1 MAIDDQPRNG
11 LRLTH
16 TVRPFPVVLPALP
29 DELLSS
35 WIQRHANFY
44 GVSGGRLLRHCGLDA
59 VSLRSLDLILTAY
72 DQRRLAHALRSDQRV
87 IRKMMQ
93 SGGRTG
99 PDGLIATDRPM
110 QICRHCRGRHQAEPE
125 TRGAWL
131 RSWME
136 GWRLRCP
143 LCGTPLEDSRPLN
156 LLTRADPAD
165 PLLAEVAEH
174 AAEGELIMGQAV
186 RRERAGRPFVTL
198 MRSLL
203 LPRARPQQGLP
214 VADIPRLLEL
224 VVPGF
229 DDFLRH
235 SNPSFRRPGT
245 LLLPM
250 SIRIPVLA
258 GVSRV
263 ARRPAHWAESL
274 LSAVSQSALL
284 RLTACFSEL
293 GAD

>member
-1 MAIDDQPRNG
+1 MATDDQPRNG

-16 TVRPFPVVLPALP
+16 AVRPFPVVLPALP

-35 WIQRHANFY
+35 WVQRHANFY

-59 VSLRSLDLILTAY
+59 VSLRSLDLALTAY
-72 DQRRLAHALRSDQRV
+72 NQRRLAHVLRSDRRV

-93 SGGRTG
+93 SCGRSR
-99 PDGLIATDRPM
+99 PEGLIATDRPM
-110 QICRHCRGRHQAEPE
+110 QVCKRCRGRHQAEPE
-125 TRGAWL
+125 TRGARL

-136 GWRLRCP
+136 GWRISCP

-165 PLLAEVAEH
+165 PLLVRVAEH
-174 AAEGELIMGQAV
+174 AAEGALIMGQAV

-203 LPRARPQQGLP
+203 LPRARTQQA
-214 VADIPRLLEL
+214 VEDIPRLLEL

-229 DDFLRH
+229 DDFLRR
-235 SNPSFRRPGT
+235 SNPSFQRPGT

-263 ARRPAHWAESL
+263 ARRPADWAESL
-274 LSAVSQSALL
+274 LSAVGQGALFG
-284 RLTACFSEL
+284 LTACFPEL
-293 GAD
+293 GAN

>member
-1 MAIDDQPRNG
+1 
-11 LRLTH
+11 LTDA
-16 TVRPFPVVLPALP
+16 VRPFPVVLPALP

-35 WIQRHANFY
+35 WLQRHADFY

-59 VSLRSLDLILTAY
+59 MSLRSLDFTLTAY
-72 DQRRLAHALRSDQRV
+72 NQRRLARALRSDQRV

-93 SGGRTG
+93 SCGRSR
-99 PDGLIATDRPM
+99 PEGLIATDRPM
-110 QICRHCRGRHQAEPE
+110 QVCKRCRGRHQAEPE
-125 TRGAWL
+125 TRGARL

-136 GWRLRCP
+136 GWRLSCP
-143 LCGTPLEDSRPLN
+143 LCGTHLEDSRPLN
-156 LLTRADPAD
+156 LLMRADPAGS
-165 PLLAEVAEH
+165 LLVRIAEH
-174 AAEGELIMGQAV
+174 AAEGELIMGRAV
-186 RRERAGRPFVTL
+186 RRKRAGGPLVTL

-203 LPRARPQQGLP
+203 LPRARPQQGSP
-214 VADIPRLLEL
+214 VADIPRLLEM

-235 SNPSFRRPGT
+235 SYPGFRRPGT

-263 ARRPAHWAESL
+263 ARRPTGWAESL
-274 LSAVSQSALL
+274 LGAVDQSALL
-284 RLTACFSEL
+284 GLTACFREL
-293 GAD
+293 GVH